1 MFSSFLSGGVL
12 IYFFHVFQSS
22 IVQRCHITST
32 ALLFA
37 WLGSLASD
45 LRTTVFW
52 KALSAWVVYSN
63 IFFDMHTHWEGN
75 IRIAK
80 HVLLCTIPFIV
91 AYNKMQRKIYQLFF
105 WSIVVIVPDISS
117 NIYGNAIMSEIKIF
131 ICCLLIMIRFRHRSI
146 EEAIALENYVWV
158 FLIHDALVVFAIL
171 QIYFDMQTKQKVEP
185 VPEQSVEPKLDV
197 EAPQRRK
204 RVIDEKDFP
213 MFFN

>member
-1 MFSSFLSGGVL
+1 
-12 IYFFHVFQSS
+12 
-22 IVQRCHITST
+22 
-32 ALLFA
+32 
-37 WLGSLASD
+37 
-45 LRTTVFW
+45 
-52 KALSAWVVYSN
+52 
-63 IFFDMHTHWEGN
+63 
-75 IRIAK
+75 
-80 HVLLCTIPFIV
+80 
-91 AYNKMQRKIYQLFF
+91 
-105 WSIVVIVPDISS
+105 
-117 NIYGNAIMSEIKIF
+117 MSEIKIF